1 MGRRWTMRAAAPAA
15 LAAAVVLP
23 ASAGLAQTG
32 ASTAPGASPQE
43 AREIARDAYIFAYP
57 MVLTE
62 ITRRVMTN
70 VERPEG
76 LRGPTNQIAHAR
88 AFPGAPF
95 TDTVRPS
102 ADALHSLMFLDV
114 SKEPMVLS
122 VPDSGGRYYLLPLI
136 DMWTDVFTSRGKR
149 SSGTA
154 AQTFAVVGPRWQG
167 RLPNGIGAIRS
178 PTALVVLSGRT
189 QVGGK
194 PDLAAVHKFQSGI
207 KAVPLRHYGKPYTP
221 PRGRPNPQQDMSAP
235 PDQVERMDAAT
246 FFALFADLMK
256 ENPPHATDYPILARM
271 KRIGIEPGKAFAL
284 ANAPRDVQ
292 RALEAAPPEALKLI
306 KAAFA
311 RSGVPSNGWRT
322 QLATVG
328 TYGAD
333 YLQRAGVAYAGL
345 GGNVAADA
353 VHPTAVADV
362 DGQPLS
368 SDRSYMLHFRKD
380 QLPPVRAFWSLTV
393 YNDRQLLAANPIDR
407 YALGDRDKLQF
418 GDDGTLDIYIQR
430 ESPGADKESNWL
442 PAPASGPF
450 TMTLRLYWPK
460 PEVLDGKWSP
470 PPVRPQQ
477 PEGVI
482 GRALR

>member
-1 MGRRWTMRAAAPAA
+1 MKPWTAWAKAPAA
-15 LAAAVVLP
+15 LLAAAVLP
-23 ASAGLAQTG
+23 IHASPAHQGTGTAAGV
-32 ASTAPGASPQE
+32 SPQE

-76 LRGPTNQIAHAR
+76 LRSPMNQIARGR
-88 AFPGAPF
+88 AFPGASF
-95 TDTVRPS
+95 ADMVRPG

-114 SKEPMVLS
+114 SKEPMVFT
-122 VPDSGGRYYLLPLI
+122 VPDSGGRYYLLPLL
-136 DMWTDVFTSRGKR
+136 DMWSDVFASRGKR

-154 AQTFAVVGPRWQG
+154 AQTFAVVGPRWHG
-167 RLPNGIGAIRS
+167 RLPNGVGAIRS
-178 PTALVVLSGRT
+178 PSALVVLAGRIQT
-189 QVGGK
+189 GGK
-194 PDLAAVHKFQSGI
+194 ADFAAVHKFQNGI
-207 KAVPLRHYGKPYTP
+207 KAVPLRHYGRAYTP
-221 PRGRPNPQQDMSAP
+221 PRGRFNPQQDMSAP
-235 PDQVERMDAAT
+235 PDQVERMGAAT

-256 ENPPHATDYPILARM
+256 ENPPRPTDYPIVARM
-271 KRIGIEPGKAFAL
+271 KRIGIEPGKAFVPA
-284 ANAPRDVQ
+284 AAPRDVQ

-311 RSGVPSNGWRT
+311 RSGVLSNGWRT
-322 QLATVG
+322 NLATVG

-333 YLQRAGVAYAGL
+333 YLQRAGMAYAGL
-345 GGNVAADA
+345 GASVAVDA
-353 VHPTAVADV
+353 VHATAVADA

-368 SDRSYMLHFRKD
+368 GDKSYVLHFGKD
-380 QLPPVRAFWSLTV
+380 HLPPVRAFWSLTV

-407 YALGDRDKLQF
+407 YALGDRDKLRF
-418 GDDGTLDIYIQR
+418 NDDGTLDLYVQR

-470 PPVRPQQ
+470 PPVRPQDA
-477 PEGVI
+477 EGVV